1 MKAIELSEAT
11 GTLSD
16 YGKARRKDTLVLTR
30 RGKPVAAVVP
40 VEDVDDW
47 EDLVVGSHPDFVA
60 LIERS
65 RRLYKPGTGIPLE
78 EMRRRYG
85 LPRRAAAK
93 RLRPAG
99 RRSR

>member
-16 YGKARRKDTLVLTR
+16 YAKQGRKDTLVVTR
-30 RGKPVAAVVP
+30 RGKPLAAVVP
-40 VEDVDDW
+40 IEDVEDW

-78 EMRRRYG
+78 EMRRRHG
-85 LPRRAAAK
+85 LPRKAARK
-93 RLRPAG
+93 RLQPGR

>member
-1 MKAIELSEAT
+1 MKAIELSDAT

-16 YGKARRKDTLVLTR
+16 YAKARRKDTLVLTR

-47 EDLVVGSHPDFVA
+47 QDLVVRSHPDFVA

-65 RRLYKPGTGIPLE
+65 RRPSKPGTGIPLE

-85 LPRRAAAK
+85 LPRGAARK
-93 RLRPAG
+93 RLHPEA
-99 RRSR
+99 RRAR